1 VYKLSFS
8 LWLFGKH
15 GDVKDMQVRSYI
27 HVLFWY
33 VCVHACVLI
42 FYCERE
48 EFFCWGI
55 DVKLGKRDFVIALWK
70 GEREVAKVGE
80 KEVVGAK

>member
-1 VYKLSFS
+1 
-8 LWLFGKH
+8 
-15 GDVKDMQVRSYI
+15 M
-27 HVLFWY
+27 LFWY